1 MSNLNE
7 AEDYK
12 ILSFETTANIT
23 KQIKRYINKHVLKS
37 NRELQ
42 EILANKKDL

>member
-12 ILSFETTANIT
+12 ILSFETDAKIPEVTNESDI
-23 KQIKRYINKHVLKS
+23 IKFNDNNKIIV
-37 NRELQ
+37 
-42 EILANKKDL
+42 